1 MTQPT
6 PQSSSDNQHTSFV
19 ASLIPLFVQRWRL
32 LLLTALLGG
41 GTGALVSVIAP
52 EKWEAVT
59 SISVGWVPADP
70 LGRLTDKPVPLSP
83 LEEVID
89 WMNAETTLHPYF
101 DDEKK
106 LHQTKVETHVLGP
119 SLLRI
124 VVKSPDKED
133 ALRVAQALADAVQE
147 RHKERYEQ
155 WVRDTASMAERLRQ
169 EVSAVKAHLAQLP
182 STATAADS
190 LALFAERR
198 QLAELDRQ
206 AVVAS
211 MALNPVYARAS
222 STVAPAAIQPRPR
235 GLARIVPVFKTALT
249 GSLLATLVTVLAFFV
264 AAQIPGPRNSRG

>member
-1 MTQPT
+1 MN
-6 PQSSSDNQHTSFV
+6 SSPADSQHTSFIAGLV
-19 ASLIPLFVQRWRL
+19 PVIVQRWRL

-41 GTGALVSVIAP
+41 GTGAVLSVVLP
-52 EKWEAVT
+52 ETYEAVT

-70 LGRLTDKPVPLSP
+70 LGRLTDKPVPLAP

-89 WMNAETTLHPYF
+89 WVNAETTLYPLF
-101 DDEKK
+101 QDEKK
-106 LHQTKVETHVLGP
+106 LRQTKVKTHVLGP

-124 VVKSPDKED
+124 VVSSVNKED
-133 ALRVAQALADAVQE
+133 TLRVAQALADGIEE

-155 WVRDTASMAERLRQ
+155 WRRDTAAMAERLRQ

-182 STATAADS
+182 PTATAADS

-235 GLARIVPVFKTALT
+235 GLAKAMSVLKTAMA
-249 GSLLATLVTVLAFFV
+249 GSILATLVAILALFV
-264 AAQIPGPRNSRG
+264 AGQARQSRDS